1 MLREMGKVKLRKKE
15 LAAFIGVEKELQG
28 ARAKRDDKRKA
39 LNGCESVLGELV
51 GALRKL
57 ELSVK
62 LGCKPADLV
71 CDTFARRISSK
82 AEGSW
87 AWIREEKKCRSN
99 KCHTNQTSTRMIH
112 QKDKG
117 IIIET
122 VRIFSDYK
130 HSFILA

>member
-1 MLREMGKVKLRKKE
+1 VGLSNALEREMLREMGKVKLRKTE

-62 LGCKPADLV
+62 LGCKPADLAEEV
-71 CDTFARRISSK
+71 KRRLGEGGCLYIGADAHDTDD
-82 AEGSW
+82 EDW
-87 AWIREEKKCRSN
+87 
-99 KCHTNQTSTRMIH
+99 
-112 QKDKG
+112 
-117 IIIET
+117 
-122 VRIFSDYK
+122 
-130 HSFILA
+130 